1 MRRSPDTT
9 SPSAACAPVRRQQL
23 AFTACAGAALLAF
36 LFFGKSYALTVVAFA
51 AIYGIFVTGLNFFM
65 GYAGQVSFGQNA
77 FAAIGGYGTAILCT
91 RYGWDPA
98 LALLASMA
106 LSVAAAA
113 AVGYPTLRLRGHY
126 LAMATFALGLITYE
140 ISVHWDSLTQGY
152 MGIPSI
158 PPMGIAGLS
167 LSGERQQLAALL
179 AILAFGIFIS
189 ARLRQS
195 RFGRALAAV
204 AGSEDA
210 AHALGIAV
218 FRYKLAAFLISAAY
232 GSAAGSL
239 YAHLVGFISPE
250 AFGLQ
255 MILWS
260 FTMIF
265 LGGVGTLW
273 GPIIGAVLVALLSE
287 AFRGFKEL
295 QDLAYCAVLILILI
309 FAPKGLVVSLTALF
323 QRRRGA

>member
-1 MRRSPDTT
+1 MRSPVIT
-9 SPSAACAPVRRQQL
+9 SNNPAARLQIIFGAIIAVLLSALIFVGQGYL
-23 AFTACAGAALLAF
+23 I
-36 LFFGKSYALTVVAFA
+36 TVMAFA

-91 RYGWDPA
+91 RYNWDPS
-98 LALLASMA
+98 LALMASMA
-106 LSVAAAA
+106 LSVLIAG
-113 AVGYPTLRLRGHY
+113 AVGYPTLRLRGHN
-126 LAMATFALGLITYE
+126 LAMATFALGLISYE
-140 ISVHWDSLTQGY
+140 ISAHWESMTQGY

-158 PPMGIAGLS
+158 PPMGIGGLS

-179 AILAFGIFIS
+179 VILLLGIMIS
-189 ARLRQS
+189 GRLRQS
-195 RFGRALAAV
+195 RFGRALSAV

-218 FRYKLAAFLISAAY
+218 FRYKLSAFLISAAY

-239 YAHLVGFISPE
+239 YAHFVGFLSPE

-255 MILWS
+255 MIIWG

-265 LGGVGTLW
+265 LGGVGTTW
-273 GPIIGAVLVALLSE
+273 GPIIGALLVALLSE
-287 AFRGFKEL
+287 AFRGLKDL
-295 QDLAYCAVLILILI
+295 QDLVYCTVLVLILI
-309 FAPKGLVVSLTALF
+309 FAPKGIVVFITSLL
-323 QRRRGA
+323 RRRREA